1 VGDDPDDHTV
11 YPVPPI
17 WPDFR
22 DVEFEFQKY
31 CGVFRNRVFSY
42 YFASALVDMAPLCR
56 VAYLSDL
63 PNKANVAALSQ
74 IKKTFEKMN
83 DLWITV
89 YLHFHDYCG
98 LRNFTLT
105 TVGGRMICVLSVF
118 SGIMIVAVMTD
129 TLSNL
134 ITFSAA
140 EKHTLAL
147 LQRQDALK
155 RLRNVAGRI
164 IMRWWMLKKGRV
176 LTVRQSITAG

>member
-1 VGDDPDDHTV
+1 
-11 YPVPPI
+11 
-17 WPDFR
+17 
-22 DVEFEFQKY
+22 
-31 CGVFRNRVFSY
+31 
-42 YFASALVDMAPLCR
+42 
-56 VAYLSDL
+56 
-63 PNKANVAALSQ
+63 
-74 IKKTFEKMN
+74 
-83 DLWITV
+83 
-89 YLHFHDYCG
+89 
-98 LRNFTLT
+98 
-105 TVGGRMICVLSVF
+105 MICVLSVF